1 MTMIIKSQLDELV
14 DTLNDY
20 CIYLQQFGYDEDT
33 IFAAYAILAAT
44 LSGKDIKPNKTS
56 DAIKQRMAELKVVLA
71 NMSDTVH

>member
-14 DTLNDY
+14 DTLHDY

-44 LSGKDIKPNKTS
+44 LSGKEVKPNKTS
-56 DAIKQRMAELKVVLA
+56 DAIKERMKELKVV
-71 NMSDTVH
+71 NSTINGTVH